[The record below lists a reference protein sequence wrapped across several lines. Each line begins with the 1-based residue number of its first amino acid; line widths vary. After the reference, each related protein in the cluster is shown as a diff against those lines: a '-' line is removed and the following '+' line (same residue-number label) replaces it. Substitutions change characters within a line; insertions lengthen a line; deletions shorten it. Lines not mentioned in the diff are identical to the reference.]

1 MNDRRELADFLVCS
15 RGRLSPAD
23 VGLPCGARRRTAGL
37 RREEVARLAGMS
49 VDYYARLEQNRGPNP
64 SPQLLAALARA
75 LRLDRAGRDHLFHLG
90 GQVPPGRS
98 SSGCDEHVSP
108 ALLLMLDRLHDVPAQ
123 VLSDLGDVLA
133 QNAMAVALIGPNV
146 GRNLLVRWFTEPA
159 SRVRYRAVD
168 AVRMSRAYVEDLRA
182 VGEVRRDDARPA
194 ALVARLRSESAEF
207 AALWDVGRAGPRGVD
222 GLPGLDGRSEEDG
235 RFEGDMRP
243 GAVGRREVE
252 ETIRHPEVGE
262 IALRCQVLDV
272 VEAAQRLV
280 VYTAAPGSSAA
291 DRLALLRVVGVQVLF
306 GTVAPDANWVE

>member
-23 VGLPCGARRRTAGL
+23 VGLPDGARRRTAGL

-75 LRLDRAGRDHLFHLG
+75 LRLDRAGRDHLFHLA
-90 GQVPPGRS
+90 GQVPPGH

-108 ALLLMLDRLHDVPAQ
+108 TLLLMLDRLHDVPAQ

-133 QNAMAVALIGPNV
+133 QNAMAVALMGPNV
-146 GRNLLVRWFTEPA
+146 GRNLVVRWFTEPA
-159 SRVRYRAVD
+159 SRVRCRAVD
-168 AVRMSRAYVEDLRA
+168 AEGMSRAYVADLRA
-182 VGEVRRDDARPA
+182 AGALRGDDARPA

-207 AALWDVGRAGPRGVD
+207 AALWDAGGA
-222 GLPGLDGRSEEDG
+222 GLPGVDVRSGVAGRGE
-235 RFEGDMRP
+235 
-243 GAVGRREVE
+243 AE

-262 IALRCQVLDV
+262 VTLRCQVLDAL
-272 VEAAQRLV
+272 EAAQRLV
-280 VYTAAPGSSAA
+280 VYTAAPGSSSA

-306 GTVAPDANWVE
+306 GAVASDANRVE

>member
-23 VGLPCGARRRTAGL
+23 VGLPDGARRRTAGL

-75 LRLDRAGRDHLFHLG
+75 LRLDRAGRDHLFHLA
-90 GQVPPGRS
+90 GQVPPGR

-133 QNAMAVALIGPNV
+133 QNAMAMALMGPNV

-168 AVRMSRAYVEDLRA
+168 VEGMSRAYVADLRA
-182 VGEVRRDDARPA
+182 AGELRRHGARPA

-207 AALWDVGRAGPRGVD
+207 AALWDAGRAWPPGADVRGV
-222 GLPGLDGRSEEDG
+222 
-235 RFEGDMRP
+235 
-243 GAVGRREVE
+243 AGRREAE

-262 IALRCQVLDV
+262 IALRCQVLDA
-272 VEAAQRLV
+272 VEAAQRMV

-306 GTVAPDANWVE
+306 GAVAPDANRVE